1 MINIV
6 VYFFISIAA
15 MGKGFIIPS
24 VSGLIVNYNERISG
38 TSLGFLSFT
47 KLIFAAGSI
56 LVVGKI
62 VTQNY
67 LLIFL
72 IYFILYFI
80 SLILI
85 YYLNSEKSVHT
96 I

>member
-1 MINIV
+1 
-6 VYFFISIAA
+6 
-15 MGKGFIIPS
+15 MGKGLIVPS
-24 VSGLIVNYNERISG
+24 VSGLIVNFNERISG
-38 TSLGFLSFT
+38 TSLGFLSFI

-80 SLILI
+80 SLILV
-85 YYLNSEKSVHT
+85 YYLDSQKTAHT